1 MRIGIDCRKIE
12 DFGIGTYVREL
23 LRAMAAAAPDE
34 TFVAFGPRTIESH
47 LPSTG
52 SIERVDVDA
61 PHYSI
66 RELGTIGRAA
76 NGAKLDLFHAPHYVV
91 PLVRGPVVVT
101 IHDLIHL
108 QVRHANPLRLLYARG
123 MLRRATRRPARIL
136 TVTEAVARTIARA
149 YPDAAPRIRAVHNGV
164 EDRFFGASVPSPAGR
179 RYFLWIGNDK
189 PHKNLSG
196 LIAAWRK
203 AAPSLHDC
211 DLVLAGAPSGE
222 LRAEPQVRLAGFV
235 PAEEL
240 PSLLAG
246 AVALILPSFL
256 EGFGLPVAE
265 AMAAGCPVIASAI
278 PPLQEVAGV
287 AAVWCDPADPESIA
301 KAMTSL
307 AVDPRLRGELIAK
320 GRLRADRFRWERS
333 AEKTI
338 EIYREAVLEKMT
350 EAPVFK

>member
-1 MRIGIDCRKIE
+1 MRIGIDCRKIA

-23 LRAMAAAAPDE
+23 LRAMAAIAPDE
-34 TFVAFGPRTIESH
+34 TFVAFGPRSIESH
-47 LPSTG
+47 LPSSG
-52 SIERVDVDA
+52 PIERVEVDA

-76 NGAKLDLFHAPHYVV
+76 NGAKLDLFHAPHYVI

-123 MLRRATRRPARIL
+123 MLRRATRRPARII

-149 YPDAAPRIRAVHNGV
+149 YPDAASKVRSVHNGV
-164 EDRFFGASVPSPAGR
+164 EDRFFGASVPSPAAR

-189 PHKNLSG
+189 PHKNLAG

-203 AAPSLHDC
+203 VAPSLPDC
-211 DLVLAGAPSGE
+211 DLVLAGAPPE
-222 LRAEPQVRLAGFV
+222 ALRGEPQVRIAGFV

-265 AMAAGCPVIASAI
+265 AMAAGCPVIASA
-278 PPLQEVAGV
+278 
-287 AAVWCDPADPESIA
+287 
-301 KAMTSL
+301 
-307 AVDPRLRGELIAK
+307 
-320 GRLRADRFRWERS
+320 
-333 AEKTI
+333 
-338 EIYREAVLEKMT
+338 
-350 EAPVFK
+350 

>member
-1 MRIGIDCRKIE
+1 VRIGIDCRKIA

-34 TFVAFGPRTIESH
+34 TFVAFGPPSIESH
-47 LPSTG
+47 LPSSG
-52 SIERVDVDA
+52 SIDRVDADA

-66 RELGTIGRAA
+66 RELAAIGRAA
-76 NGAKLDLFHAPHYVV
+76 NAARLDLFHAPHYVI

-123 MLRRATRRPARIL
+123 MLRRATRRPARII
-136 TVTEAVARTIARA
+136 TVTEAVARTISQT
-149 YPDAAPRIRAVHNGV
+149 YPDAAPKIRAVHNGV
-164 EDRFFGASVPSPAGR
+164 EKRFFETAVPSPAAR

-189 PHKNLSG
+189 PHKNLAG
-196 LIAAWRK
+196 LIAAWRRVS
-203 AAPSLHDC
+203 PSLPDC
-211 DLVLAGAPSGE
+211 DLVLAGAPTE
-222 LRAEPQVRLAGFV
+222 ALRAEPQVRIAGFV
-235 PAEEL
+235 PAGEL

-278 PPLQEVAGV
+278 PPLQEVAGD

-301 KAMTSL
+301 AAMTSL
-307 AVDPRLRGELIAK
+307 AGNPALRGELIGK
-320 GRLRADRFRWERS
+320 GRQRSERFRWQRS

-338 EIYREAVLEKMT
+338 EIYREAVLEKMMRSRG
-350 EAPVFK
+350 V

>member
-1 MRIGIDCRKIE
+1 MRIGIDCRKIA

-23 LRAMAAAAPDE
+23 LRAMATAAPDE
-34 TFVAFGPRTIESH
+34 TFVAFGPRSIESH
-47 LPSTG
+47 LPPSG

-76 NGAKLDLFHAPHYVV
+76 NGAKLDLFHAPHYVI

-123 MLRRATRRPARIL
+123 MLRRATRRPARII
-136 TVTEAVARTIARA
+136 TVTEAVARNIARA
-149 YPDAAPRIRAVHNGV
+149 YPDAAPKIRAVHNGV
-164 EDRFFGASVPSPAGR
+164 EDRFFEASAPSPADR

-203 AAPSLHDC
+203 VAPSLPDC
-211 DLVLAGAPSGE
+211 DLVLAGAPSE
-222 LRAEPQVRLAGFV
+222 TLRGAPQVRIAGYV
-235 PAEEL
+235 PAGEL

-278 PPLQEVAGV
+278 PPLQEVAGD

-301 KAMTSL
+301 AAMTSL
-307 AVDPRLRGELIAK
+307 AGNLALRGELIAK
-320 GRLRADRFRWERS
+320 GRQRCEGLRWKRS

-350 EAPVFK
+350 RSTGL

>member
-1 MRIGIDCRKIE
+1 VRIGIDCRKIA

-34 TFVAFGPRTIESH
+34 TFVAFGPRSIESH
-47 LPSTG
+47 LPSSG

-66 RELGTIGRAA
+66 RELATIGRAA
-76 NGAKLDLFHAPHYVV
+76 NAARLDLFHAPHYVI

-108 QVRHANPLRLLYARG
+108 QLRHANPLRTLYARG
-123 MLRRATRRPARIL
+123 MLRRATRRPARII
-136 TVTEAVARTIARA
+136 TVTEAVARTISRA
-149 YPDAAPRIRAVHNGV
+149 FPDAAPKIRAVHNGV
-164 EDRFFGASVPSPAGR
+164 EDRFFEASLHSPAAR

-189 PHKNLSG
+189 PHKNLPG
-196 LIAAWRK
+196 LLAAWRK
-203 AAPSLHDC
+203 IAPSMPDC
-211 DLVLAGAPSGE
+211 DLVLAGAPPQT
-222 LRAEPQVRLAGFV
+222 LRDEPQVRFAGFV
-235 PAEEL
+235 PADDL

-265 AMAAGCPVIASAI
+265 AMAAGCPVIASGI
-278 PPLQEVAGV
+278 PPLQEVAGE
-287 AAVWCDPADPESIA
+287 AAVWCDPAHPESIA
-301 KAMTSL
+301 AAMTSL
-307 AVDPRLRGELIAK
+307 AGDAALRCELISK
-320 GRLRADRFRWERS
+320 GRQRSQRFRWRHS

-350 EAPVFK
+350 

>member
-1 MRIGIDCRKIE
+1 MRIGIDCRKIA

-23 LRAMAAAAPDE
+23 LRAMAAAAPDA
-34 TFVAFGPRTIESH
+34 TFVAFGPRSIESH
-47 LPSTG
+47 LPPAG
-52 SIERVDVDA
+52 SIERVDADA

-66 RELGTIGRAA
+66 RELATIGRAA
-76 NGAKLDLFHAPHYVV
+76 NAAGLDLFHAPHYVI

-123 MLRRATRRPARIL
+123 MLRRATRRPARII
-136 TVTEAVARTIARA
+136 TVTEAVARTISRA
-149 YPDAAPRIRAVHNGV
+149 YPDATSKIRAVHNGV
-164 EDRFFGASVPSPAGR
+164 EDRFFEARPPSPSAR

-203 AAPSLHDC
+203 VAPSLPDC
-211 DLVLAGAPSGE
+211 DLVLAGAPPE
-222 LRAEPQVRLAGFV
+222 ALRAEPQVRIAGFV
-235 PAEEL
+235 PAAEL

-246 AVALILPSFL
+246 AVALVLPSFL

-278 PPLQEVAGV
+278 PPLREVAGD

-301 KAMTSL
+301 AAMTSL
-307 AVDPRLRGELIAK
+307 AGDPALRGELIGK
-320 GRLRADRFRWERS
+320 GRQRSDRFRWQRS

-338 EIYREAVLEKMT
+338 EIYREAMLEKMT
-350 EAPVFK
+350 

>member
-1 MRIGIDCRKIE
+1 MRIGIDCRKIA
-12 DFGIGTYVREL
+12 DFGIGTYIREL

-34 TFVAFGPRTIESH
+34 TFVAFGPRSVESQ
-47 LPSTG
+47 LPSSG

-66 RELGTIGRAA
+66 RELATIGRAA
-76 NGAKLDLFHAPHYVV
+76 NAARLDLFHAPHYVI

-123 MLRRATRRPARIL
+123 MLRRATRRPTRII
-136 TVTEAVARTIARA
+136 TVTEAVARTISHA
-149 YPDAAPRIRAVHNGV
+149 YPDAAPKIRAVHNGV
-164 EDRFFGASVPSPAGR
+164 EDRFFAAVAPSLAAR

-189 PHKNLSG
+189 PHKNLAG

-203 AAPSLHDC
+203 AAPSLPDC
-211 DLVLAGAPSGE
+211 DLVLAGAPPE
-222 LRAEPQVRLAGFV
+222 ALHAEPQVRIAGFV
-235 PAEEL
+235 PSGEL

-265 AMAAGCPVIASAI
+265 AMAAGSPVIASAI
-278 PPLQEVAGV
+278 PPLQEVAGD
-287 AAVWCDPADPESIA
+287 AAAWCDPADPGSIA
-301 KAMTSL
+301 AAMTSL
-307 AVDPRLRGELIAK
+307 AGDSALRDELIRK
-320 GRLRADRFRWERS
+320 GRQRSERFRWQRS

-350 EAPVFK
+350 RSTGV